1 MSMEL
6 LFYIVVWVLPSV
18 LIGVFIGFYWG
29 RAPVL
34 IRERRL
40 AQEEREATLKALVT
54 LMEST
59 EQLNTDVGS
68 RNTEIAA
75 VGKSVECLLGD
86 GKMELMQTKLLEK
99 VTEVVEAN
107 LRLQDDLVVARYRM
121 DEQAREL
128 DRTRV
133 EARTDIL
140 SGVDNRKSF
149 DEGLDYL
156 LRNFK
161 RSGAPFSL
169 ILCDIDHFNWI
180 NDTHGHTAGD
190 LVVNHVGA
198 LLKSCLRAGDY
209 VARYGGD
216 EFVLLLPGTSIE
228 TAQNVADRIRLEVE
242 WHNFDVGTNKQRVAI
257 TFSIGVTSVREGD
270 TAEIIVQRVDRAL
283 YKSKQGGR
291 NQTYSLGEAGELQK
305 VGG

>member
-1 MSMEL
+1 MDEL
-6 LFYIVVWVLPSV
+6 FSIVAWVLPSV
-18 LIGVFIGFYWG
+18 LLGVMIGFFWG
-29 RAPVL
+29 RGPVL
-34 IRERRL
+34 IRERKL
-40 AQEEREATLKALVT
+40 AQEEREATLKALLT

-59 EQLNTDVGS
+59 EKLSTDVGS
-68 RNTEIAA
+68 HNSEITA
-75 VGKSVECLLGD
+75 VGKSVEHLSGD
-86 GKMELMQTKLLEK
+86 GDMHVMQHKLLEK

-133 EARTDIL
+133 EARTDVL
-140 SGVDNRKSF
+140 SGIDNRKSF
-149 DEGLDYL
+149 DETLDYL

-161 RSGAPFSL
+161 RSGTEFSMV
-169 ILCDIDHFNWI
+169 LCDIDHFKWI

-198 LLKSCLRAGDY
+198 LLKTCMRAGDY

-216 EFVLLLPGTSIE
+216 EFVMLLPGTNIQI
-228 TAQNVADRIRLEVE
+228 AQSVADRVRMEVE
-242 WHNFDVGTNKQRVAI
+242 WHNFDVGTGRQRVSI

-270 TAEIIVQRVDRAL
+270 TAEVIIQRVDRAL
-283 YKSKQGGR
+283 YRSKQAGR
-291 NQTYSLGEAGELQK
+291 NQTHSFAEEGELVK
-305 VGG
+305 IGD